1 MSNNH
6 ILEVICLE
14 EKNEIELMVC
24 PECYCVTDR
33 LISGVCPS
41 CFTRD
46 IIAHGSK
53 RVEWDDLPEN
63 RYFTS
68 MAKIAGYSRGL
79 TSDEMKKFATPKRE
93 PCVYHDD
100 FEATFGESNTNTMHE
115 AFRKAE
121 LMDTEQGAGALNKT
135 KLTAALDP
143 ELQAR
148 AMPGKSTGWTA
159 DCKKP
164 KCPIH
169 KVTVTEYGYCPVCK
183 LHYRADRQVVIRHNK
198 NGYTQTKFN
207 SKKHPAMDQYEHPV
221 QCEIHAKEDG
231 VDIPL
236 GKLNWETEWLK
247 HFEESTYLGIVIN
260 HVTPIGKAN
269 FDGQTHKKSS
279 GPSILILDYNVKQV
293 FNNDKP
299 TYHRVQDV
307 PVRRVKRELRGC
319 PECGS
324 TFSGKDLRRGESLCP
339 QCGLVKGKIMITQK
353 STRDGNDDKD
363 YGGD

>member
-79 TSDEMKKFATPKRE
+79 TSDEMKKFATPKRD
-93 PCVYHDD
+93 PVKI
-100 FEATFGESNTNTMHE
+100 TITGFGDVKGQEVFHTSQ
-115 AFRKAE
+115 
-121 LMDTEQGAGALNKT
+121 LMDLEDGAGALNKT
-135 KLTAALDP
+135 KLTATLDP
-143 ELQAR
+143 ELQAK
-148 AMPGKSTGWTA
+148 AMPGKNTGWTKN
-159 DCKKP
+159 CKKP

-169 KVTVTEYGYCPVCK
+169 KVTVTEYGMCPVCK

-198 NGYTQTKFN
+198 NGNTQTVFT
-207 SKKHPAMDQYEHPV
+207 SKKDPAKDQYDHPV
-221 QCEIHAKEDG
+221 QCEIHGKEDG

-236 GKLNWETEWLK
+236 GNLNWEHGWLK
-247 HFEESTYLGIVIN
+247 QFEESTYLGIVIN
-260 HVTPIGKAN
+260 HVIPIGKAN

-299 TYHRVQDV
+299 TYHGTQDI
-307 PVRRVKRELRGC
+307 PVRRVKQELRTC
-319 PECGS
+319 ECGC
-324 TFSGKDLRRGESLCP
+324 TFSGNDMRRGERLCP
-339 QCGLVKGKIMITQK
+339 NCGLVKGKIMVTQK
-353 STRDGNDDKD
+353 STRGGVDDKD